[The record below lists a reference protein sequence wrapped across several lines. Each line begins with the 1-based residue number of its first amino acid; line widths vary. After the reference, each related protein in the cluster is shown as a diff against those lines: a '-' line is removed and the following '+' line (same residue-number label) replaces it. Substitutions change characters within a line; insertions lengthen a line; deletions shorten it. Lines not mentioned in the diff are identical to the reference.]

1 MKKAT
6 RKGETM
12 NFSERMKNIVDQGI
26 KASKDLAKQAGEKA
40 QQWGEMGVLKLEII
54 QLRNQAEKMTA
65 RLGAEVYAVLV
76 ESGQKTVGKDS
87 PAVRETIQKIEEL
100 QASILEKE
108 EVFKKKGGKE
118 EDLTTQ

>member
-1 MKKAT
+1 
-6 RKGETM
+6 M

>member
-1 MKKAT
+1 
-6 RKGETM
+6 M

-26 KASKDLAKQAGEKA
+26 KASKELAKQAGEKA

-76 ESGQKTVGKDS
+76 ENGRLYSVS
-87 PAVRETIQKIEEL
+87 RNCRLPSSRR
-100 QASILEKE
+100 
-108 EVFKKKGGKE
+108 KKSSRRRAARKR
-118 EDLTTQ
+118 T